1 MGGKIF
7 VVNSVK
13 TNLPRFVLSPLSELQ
28 RTELLV
34 LGLVGW
40 ELAAPT
46 SLDFLPLVAASWPA
60 AAAPA
65 AASCRGR
72 AETFLVLAATEAQYS
87 HLRPSTLV
95 SSTTVNIIYYAHVNI
110 NLGISQLP
118 LPIESSLGE
127 TQ

>member
-1 MGGKIF
+1 M
-7 VVNSVK
+7 
-13 TNLPRFVLSPLSELQ
+13 PRFVLSPLSELQ

-46 SLDFLPLVAASWPA
+46 SLDFLPLVAASSPP

-95 SSTTVNIIYYAHVNI
+95 SSNTVNIVIH
-110 NLGISQLP
+110 P
-118 LPIESSLGE
+118 
-127 TQ
+127 

>member
-1 MGGKIF
+1 MA
-7 VVNSVK
+7 
-13 TNLPRFVLSPLSELQ
+13 RFVLSPLSELQ

-46 SLDFLPLVAASWPA
+46 SLDFLPLVAASSPP

-95 SSTTVNIIYYAHVNI
+95 SSTTVNIVICKLEYQPWRSFTITPTRAFYHFHI
-110 NLGISQLP
+110 
-118 LPIESSLGE
+118 
-127 TQ
+127 

>member
-1 MGGKIF
+1 M
-7 VVNSVK
+7 
-13 TNLPRFVLSPLSELQ
+13 LSPLSELQ

-40 ELAAPT
+40 ELGAPT

-60 AAAPA
+60 PAAPA

-95 SSTTVNIIYYAHVNI
+95 SSTTVNIFYYAHLNI
-110 NLGISQLP
+110 NLGISQSP

>member
-1 MGGKIF
+1 M
-7 VVNSVK
+7 
-13 TNLPRFVLSPLSELQ
+13 PRFVLSPLSELQ

-46 SLDFLPLVAASWPA
+46 SLDFLPLVAASSPS
-60 AAAPA
+60 A
-65 AASCRGR
+65 AASCRDR

-95 SSTTVNIIYYAHVNI
+95 SSTTVNIVMR
-110 NLGISQLP
+110 
-118 LPIESSLGE
+118 
-127 TQ
+127 T

>member
-1 MGGKIF
+1 M
-7 VVNSVK
+7 
-13 TNLPRFVLSPLSELQ
+13 PRFVLSPLSELQ

-46 SLDFLPLVAASWPA
+46 SLDFLPLVAASSP
-60 AAAPA
+60 PA

-95 SSTTVNIIYYAHVNI
+95 SSTTVNIVIHH
-110 NLGISQLP
+110 
-118 LPIESSLGE
+118 
-127 TQ
+127 